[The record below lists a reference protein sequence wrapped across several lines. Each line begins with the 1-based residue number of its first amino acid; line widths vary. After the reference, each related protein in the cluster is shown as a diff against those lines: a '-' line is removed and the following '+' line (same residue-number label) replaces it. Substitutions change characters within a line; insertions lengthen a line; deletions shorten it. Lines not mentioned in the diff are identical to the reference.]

1 MPELPEVETVVR
13 GLRSEIVG
21 QKIID
26 IKLSDKKLRQK
37 FPENITDIIGSKI
50 RSVERRSKYIIINLD
65 NSKALVVHLG
75 MSGKLLFG
83 NKIPANK
90 HDHVKIKL
98 SHENLV
104 YNDPR
109 RFGLVTL
116 VANDEF
122 ETHPLFNELGVEPLT
137 DAFDANML
145 KSLVRNK
152 VGNIKSFIMNAKYIV
167 GVGNIYACESLF
179 YSGIHPLR
187 QPKSLTDVE
196 LKKLVTNIK
205 KVLKAAI
212 ESGGSTL
219 RDYVRSNGDVGSFQ
233 HEFAVYGRKG
243 QSCKTCGT
251 KIDMVRMAGRSTFF
265 CPKCQG

>member
-187 QPKSLTDVE
+187 QPKSLTDVD
-196 LKKLVTNIK
+196 LKKLVNKHK
-205 KVLKAAI
+205 K
-212 ESGGSTL
+212 SST
-219 RDYVRSNGDVGSFQ
+219 
-233 HEFAVYGRKG
+233 
-243 QSCKTCGT
+243 SCN
-251 KIDMVRMAGRSTFF
+251 
-265 CPKCQG
+265 